1 MFSSYDFKI
10 SFFSIVRIKLWSSS
24 FLFFFSAWY
33 YHSHAVKYQDDY
45 VQEEKAET
53 FAVIEIKKK
62 RNVVESHVVWFLKR
76 DLTRIL
82 MEICSYRFYLWQS
95 CRVIIDFLCMVY
107 ALFTCRK
114 YWRMIYIM
122 PGISCK
128 HCSRNSW
135 HQKNAMKDWR
145 RSHVGEHNLL
155 HNTQLAVGH
164 CG

>member
-1 MFSSYDFKI
+1 M
-10 SFFSIVRIKLWSSS
+10 IKFIP
-24 FLFFFSAWY
+24 FLFFCLILSQSCCKISRWLC
-33 YHSHAVKYQDDY
+33 SGRK
-45 VQEEKAET
+45 KL
-53 FAVIEIKKK
+53 KLLLLLKLKK

-82 MEICSYRFYLWQS
+82 MEICSYRFYLWQR

-114 YWRMIYIM
+114 YWRMIDIM

-135 HQKNAMKDWR
+135 HQKNAMEDWR